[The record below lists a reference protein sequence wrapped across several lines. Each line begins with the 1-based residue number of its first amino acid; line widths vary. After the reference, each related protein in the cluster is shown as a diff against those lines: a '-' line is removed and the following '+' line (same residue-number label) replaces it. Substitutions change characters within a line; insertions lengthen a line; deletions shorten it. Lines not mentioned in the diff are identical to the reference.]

1 MILRKSSQLV
11 VKHHNPV
18 QYVIIIAVIVIAVFI
33 GGWYLLNTGRGQAG
47 FDFNYLETEYE
58 ALKSQHNLL
67 EKENRGLREEVAS
80 LTQGGKIEEQAYG
93 EVRNS
98 LTDLQDEILELK
110 EEVAFYRS
118 IVTPGESSKGLR
130 IQKFDIENNG
140 QKQGYR
146 YKLVLTQV
154 IKNNNITRGDINIAI
169 EGVHGVEPREL
180 LLTDVSTSKS
190 NTLHFK
196 FKYFQSFEGDIRLP
210 EDFIASRIKLT
221 IKSNQTDIEK
231 IVKWPIT

>member
-1 MILRKSSQLV
+1 MIARKSSQLV
-11 VKHHNPV
+11 VRHHNPV
-18 QYVIIIAVIVIAVFI
+18 QYVIIVSVIVVAVVV
-33 GGWYLLNTGRGQAG
+33 GGWYLLDAGRGQAG
-47 FDFNYLETEYE
+47 FDFNHLEDEYQE
-58 ALKSQHNLL
+58 LKSQHDSVVN
-67 EKENRGLREEVAS
+67 ENHSLREEVAI
-80 LTQGGKIEEQAYG
+80 LKQGGKIEEQAYG

-130 IQKFDIENNG
+130 IQKFNIESNG

-154 IKNNNITRGDINIAI
+154 IKNNKITRGNVDIVI
-169 EGVHGVEPREL
+169 EGVHGVEPRQL
-180 LLTDVSTSKS
+180 LLTEVSASKS
-190 NTLHFK
+190 KSLHFK

-221 IKSNQTDIEK
+221 IKSNRANIEK
-231 IVKWPIT
+231 IVKWPTT